1 MSGLLRTSPDQG
13 MRYAGRVRAESTPIN
28 IEHGDTIMMKTIVTL
43 ACCAFITPLAFA
55 QTHKKQTATTEQS
68 ITVTGTVVET
78 KPEEGSAANYQPF
91 KTIVIREDKSN
102 KPGSY
107 VLTGRGNVVDKRGDT
122 VKTAVKPGT
131 RVRVYYTNVGDQRVI
146 DHVVVLD

>member
-1 MSGLLRTSPDQG
+1 MK
-13 MRYAGRVRAESTPIN
+13 
-28 IEHGDTIMMKTIVTL
+28 KTIVAL
-43 ACCAFITPLAFA
+43 ACCALFAPLAFA
-55 QTHKKQTATTEQS
+55 QTKTTTTSET
-68 ITVTGTVVET
+68 ITVTGRIVTESSD
-78 KPEEGSAANYQPF
+78 GAAANYQPR
-91 KTIVIREDKSN
+91 KTLVIREDKSD

-107 VLTGRGNVVDKRGDT
+107 VLNGPGNVVDKRGEP

>member
-1 MSGLLRTSPDQG
+1 MNK
-13 MRYAGRVRAESTPIN
+13 A
-28 IEHGDTIMMKTIVTL
+28 IVAL
-43 ACCAFITPLAFA
+43 ACCALFAPLAFA
-55 QTHKKQTATTEQS
+55 QTKTTTTSET
-68 ITVTGTVVET
+68 ITVTGRIVTESSD
-78 KPEEGSAANYQPF
+78 GAAANYQPR
-91 KTIVIREDKSN
+91 KTLVIREDKSD

-107 VLTGRGNVVDKRGDT
+107 VLNAPGNVVDKRGDA